1 MQLTHLT
8 ATPRQPRKK
17 GAARQLRR
25 AGAIPAILY
34 GHVLGPAQPLQL
46 AATEV
51 RRAFHSLGRNILVN
65 LVIQE
70 NDQSREQG
78 AILKEVQR
86 DPLSDRILH
95 LDFQAVSLTEP
106 VRVTVSVHLTGTPRG
121 VSEGGVLVQNLTEVE
136 VECLPTQIPEFL
148 SLDVSDL
155 AFGDT
160 RCVGDLE
167 PPPGV
172 TILTHPEE
180 VVASLTAPTALA
192 EPTEAEEEAEGEGAE
207 TSEQK

>member
-1 MQLTHLT
+1 MQLINLT

-34 GHVLGPAQPLQL
+34 GRLLGPAQPLQL
-46 AATEV
+46 EATEV
-51 RRAFHSLGRNILVN
+51 RRALHSLGRNILVN
-65 LVIQE
+65 LIINE

-78 AILKEVQR
+78 AILKAVQR
-86 DPLSDRILH
+86 DPTTDRILH

-106 VRVTVSVHLTGTPRG
+106 LRVTVAIQLVGTPKG
-121 VSEGGVLVQNLTEVE
+121 VTEGGVLLQNLMEVE

-155 AFGDT
+155 AFGDM
-160 RCVGDLE
+160 RCVGDLA

-172 TILTHPEE
+172 TILTPSEE
-180 VVASLTAPTALA
+180 VVASLAAPTVLEEPVEA
-192 EPTEAEEEAEGEGAE
+192 EPEAAGAGEE
-207 TSEQK
+207 TSDQK